1 MQEMTR
7 RAALKGTA
15 AVAIVTAV
23 STAPAT
29 LANTEQDA
37 DLETWEAQIH
47 ACEQRCDDVHGDEAV
62 NAITEQMAAIEWK
75 IARAETTRPRGLAVK
90 VRRLHV
96 SFKEGEGAW
105 DQENIRTLLTSLER
119 MEG

>member
-15 AVAIVTAV
+15 AVAAV
-23 STAPAT
+23 AAVPGT
-29 LANTEQDA
+29 LANAEQDA

-62 NAITEQMAAIEWK
+62 NAITGQMAALEWK
-75 IARAETTRPRGLAVK
+75 IAKAETTRPRGLAVK

-96 SFKEGEGAW
+96 SFKEGEGEW
-105 DQENIRTLLTSLER
+105 DKVNFRTLLASLER

>member
-7 RAALKGTA
+7 RAALRGTA
-15 AVAIVTAV
+15 AVAAV
-23 STAPAT
+23 VVVPGT
-29 LANTEQDA
+29 LANAEQDA

-47 ACEQRCDDVHGDEAV
+47 ACEQRCEGVHDDEAV
-62 NAITEQMAAIEWK
+62 NAITGQMAALEWK

-90 VRRLHV
+90 VRRLRV
-96 SFKEGEGAW
+96 SSVEGEAEW
-105 DQENIRTLLTSLER
+105 DNENIRALLASLER